1 MLGSPDRADG
11 IHPRPG
17 GQRHLEASPVL
28 SDMFSL
34 TAQSRMGP
42 QTLEGRLGLSGS
54 GDVIPLLS
62 LPFHPQGVPAE
73 GP

>member
-1 MLGSPDRADG
+1 M
-11 IHPRPG
+11 
-17 GQRHLEASPVL
+17 L

-42 QTLEGRLGLSGS
+42 QTPEGRLGLSGS